1 MTSIF
6 FISIFAHAGHD
17 HGDVRDAATVAV
29 NLGGVEIGP
38 MVLLGLGVVAV
49 VVVLGLITLMLRR
62 GKRAPATEA
71 ETLAINL
78 TALPTAGPAAT
89 GPRLEMYNVPVR
101 LAVLV
106 LAPVGRAGHIPPN
119 EQLPDIVDALVPN
132 LMEVLTAHQP
142 EFRRWP
148 PQLSSQGFTQVF
160 FNNVPLPGDGG
171 KGTPYCGAA
180 GRFDTPSGPFLAGL
194 VCIAEK
200 PNALGQVTITQ
211 QGQWLDILRVK
222 TT

>member
-1 MTSIF
+1 MTTTL

-17 HGDVRDAATVAV
+17 HGEAHDAAAAV
-29 NLGGVEIGP
+29 NVGGVEIGP
-38 MVLLGLGVVAV
+38 LVLLGLGVLAV
-49 VVVLGLITLMLRR
+49 VVVLGLIALVLRR
-62 GKRAPATEA
+62 GKRAPTTET

-78 TALPTAGPAAT
+78 AALSIAGPPAT
-89 GPRLEMYNVPVR
+89 GPQLEMYNVPVR

-106 LAPVGRAGHIPPN
+106 LAPVGRAGQIPPN
-119 EQLPDIVDALVPN
+119 EQLPSIVDALVPN

-180 GRFDTPSGPFLAGL
+180 GRFDTPAGPFLAGL
-194 VCIAEK
+194 VCVADK

-211 QGQWLDILRVK
+211 PGQWLDVFRVK